1 MEFDENDRIKE
12 YDYLSAAETLS
23 ASTSTTTSTSSSST
37 ASSLGSGLSLGLGL
51 GLNSHLN
58 SHPSHPSQSLQ
69 VAESSQVA
77 ESLEWWGIRPDKNL
91 SLEIDRSKQIL
102 LREKE
107 QEAERLK
114 LLAQLALVR
123 KQEEQ
128 MGRVRACIE
137 YLHMYGC
144 TGCV

>member
-37 ASSLGSGLSLGLGL
+37 ASSLGLGL
-51 GLNSHLN
+51 GLNSHPN
-58 SHPSHPSQSLQ
+58 SHPSHPSQSSQSLQ
-69 VAESSQVA
+69 SSQVA